1 MQLLDQSDAGQ
12 PAHVV
17 VGHQEVIAVTLESVP
32 GESAIFSGV
41 HVVAGVKQH
50 FGAESADVR
59 LVIHHKNALGWI
71 CPASDRRTADSI
83 KRNSKKPAHTLAAR
97 AYIIMGR
104 NQCSG
109 TRMRKNIS
117 SQIRFLK
124 SRETRSGFEVFSK

>member
-83 KRNSKKPAHTLAAR
+83 KRNSKKPAH
-97 AYIIMGR
+97 
-104 NQCSG
+104 
-109 TRMRKNIS
+109 
-117 SQIRFLK
+117 
-124 SRETRSGFEVFSK
+124 RSEEHTSELQSLRHLVCRLLLEKKK